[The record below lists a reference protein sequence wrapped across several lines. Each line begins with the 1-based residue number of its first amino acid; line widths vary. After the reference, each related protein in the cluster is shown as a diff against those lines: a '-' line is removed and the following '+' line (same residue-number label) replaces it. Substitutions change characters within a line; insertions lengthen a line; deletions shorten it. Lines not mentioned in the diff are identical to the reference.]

1 MPQHVPAD
9 ATPEAATIVREYG
22 HVAAWEPQTPRL
34 RPLHLLASW
43 LVATVAVLIA
53 AEILPGLSVGSFVDA
68 VVAAALI
75 ATLNAIIPPII
86 AALRLPFTLAIG
98 FPLVLVIDAL
108 ILLLTSHISTRTI
121 RVDSFGWALL
131 AAVVI
136 AAAMIVVETIIGAD
150 DDDTYS
156 LRVIRRIARRQGLRA
171 RTNVPGILFLEI
183 DGLALPVLQR
193 AMRDGNAPNMAR
205 WLQAG
210 SHHLAEWET
219 DLSSQTGASQAG
231 ILLGNNDD
239 IPAFRWAD
247 KATGRVIACSS
258 PGDCADMERRLST
271 GGGLL
276 TDDGASRGNLFSGDA
291 DAVILTVSRMDE
303 EKRANP
309 GYRSFLANGF
319 NVTRML
325 VLFAWEMAIEWA
337 SAVAQRRRDVR
348 PRGVRGG
355 RYPLIRAT
363 VCVAIRDLIVFGVL
377 TDIMRGRP
385 AVYATFSSYD
395 EVAHH
400 SGLER
405 ADTLAALRKL
415 DEQFGRIESARRY
428 APRPYK
434 LVVLSDHGQTQ
445 GATFKQRNGYDL
457 RAFVERSLQEGT
469 VTGVGGGD
477 ENDASAKH
485 AFSEATGRRLGP
497 DDHQPQLREPEVVV
511 LGSGNL
517 GLIYLMDANR
527 RLTLEEIDERH
538 PHLVTALRTHPN
550 IGFVLVHSAAD
561 GPVVLGTA
569 GARFLQSDRV
579 EGDDPLAPFS
589 PNAAAHLLRSSRFT
603 HAPDILINSFYDD
616 QLEEGC
622 AFEELISFHGGLG
635 GPQTRPFILHPVEL
649 PLPDKPIVGAVDVHA
664 VLAGW
669 RRSLAAEQTAPPA
682 ATGTAGP
689 RAGPLAAPLTP
700 GA

>member
-1 MPQHVPAD
+1 MPQDVPTD
-9 ATPEAATIVREYG
+9 ATHDPVTVVRDYG
-22 HVAAWEPQTPRL
+22 HVAAWEPQRLRL
-34 RPLHLLASW
+34 RPLHLLVSW
-43 LVATVAVLIA
+43 LVATVAVLVA
-53 AEILPGLSVGSFVDA
+53 AEIVPGVSVGSFGDA
-68 VVAAALI
+68 VAAAALI
-75 ATLNAIIPPII
+75 ATLNAIIPPVV

-98 FPLVLVIDAL
+98 FPLVLVMDAL

-121 RVDSFGWALL
+121 RVDSFGWALV
-131 AAVVI
+131 AALVI
-136 AAAMIVVETIIGAD
+136 TAAMIVVETIIGAD
-150 DDDTYS
+150 DDDAYS
-156 LRVIRRIARRQGLRA
+156 LRVIRRIARRQGVRA
-171 RTNVPGILFLEI
+171 RTDVPGILFLEI

-247 KATGRVIACSS
+247 KDTGRVIACSS
-258 PGDCADMERRLST
+258 PSDCAELERRLSS
-271 GGGLL
+271 GRGLL

-291 DAVILTVSRMDE
+291 DAVILTVSRMND
-303 EKRANP
+303 EKRSNP

-325 VLFAWEMAIEWA
+325 VLFAWEVAIERA
-337 SAVAQRRRDVR
+337 SSVAQRRRDVH
-348 PRGVRGG
+348 PRGARGG

-377 TDIMRGRP
+377 TDMMRGRP

-457 RAFVERSLQEGT
+457 STFVERSLTAVT

-477 ENDASAKH
+477 ENDASATH
-485 AFSEATGRRLGP
+485 AFSEATGRRARP
-497 DDHQPQLREPEVVV
+497 DDRQPDPREPEVVV

-517 GLIYLMDANR
+517 GLIYLMDTNR
-527 RLTLEEIDERH
+527 RLTFEEIEARH
-538 PHLVTALRTHPN
+538 PHLITALRAHPD
-550 IGFVLVHSAAD
+550 IGFVLVHSAVD
-561 GPVVLGTA
+561 GPVVLGRA
-569 GARFLQSDRV
+569 GARFLESDRV
-579 EGDDPLAPFS
+579 EGVDPLAPFS
-589 PNAAAHLLRSSRFT
+589 PHAAAHLIRNSQFT

-622 AFEELISFHGGLG
+622 AFEDLISFHGGLG

-649 PLPDKPIVGAVDVHA
+649 QLPDEPIVGAVDVHA
-664 VLAGW
+664 VLTGW
-669 RRSLAAEQTAPPA
+669 RRSLTAE
-682 ATGTAGP
+682 
-689 RAGPLAAPLTP
+689 RAAPSSEQLTASQHLL
-700 GA
+700 G